1 MIDKIS
7 NSPWP
12 GFLSGLFRRV
22 ACAVC
27 LLSTV
32 VAAPPEPARQTTAP
46 PNVVLITID
55 TTRADRMGF
64 LGSKRGLTPNLDAL
78 ARQSTIF
85 TRAYSQVPLT
95 APSHATILTG
105 TYPQFHQVNDFGVR
119 LAADLP
125 YAPDILRSHGY
136 RTAAFVGAMVLDP
149 EMHTAPGF
157 DRGFDTYDAGFHQA
171 PPGADRYSTTERR
184 GSVVVA
190 HALAWL
196 AQQSPTPPSKNEP
209 PDQTR
214 APFFIWIHLY
224 DPHDPYDPPEPY
236 KTRYKTSPYD
246 GEVAYAD
253 SVIGKLLT
261 QLRARRLFDNSLIAV
276 MSDHGE
282 ALGDH
287 GEDTHGAFL
296 YDETIHVPLVIK
308 LPRASSATSLE
319 PTPGQ
324 TSKGTSPQNSFEK
337 RVDARVGLV
346 DVLPTILQAAGVAIP
361 PEVQGESLLPAMQA
375 SGGSTDVSASSKPG
389 DSPNKDRPMY
399 SETDYPYNSFRWSPL
414 RSLRTGKYLF
424 VESPRRE
431 LYDQSADPNADHN
444 LAPAAGAVAD
454 TLSSQLSAF
463 RQKTSNSREAPKANL
478 DPSMEEKL
486 SALGYFA
493 PGSGGTS
500 ASKDAGADPK
510 DKIGIMNTLHRV
522 DLLESN
528 LQYREAIAL
537 LEKLIAD
544 APDTSVAYR
553 QLGQCYMSLQEYK
566 KAVPVLRKAAE
577 MRPDWMKEHLQ
588 LGVALLATGD
598 PAAAAPELEIVLA
611 KSPHEDEARVLL
623 ANAYAKTGRT
633 REAVTECEVVLE
645 SNPEHYG
652 ALLLEGQI
660 LLLSQQSEAAL
671 RRLQKAAAQQP
682 QAPQPHVFLAD
693 AYDQLSRQT
702 DAARERATA
711 RRLAVGPRK

>member
-1 MIDKIS
+1 MIDNIS
-7 NSPWP
+7 NLPVL
-12 GFLSGLFRRV
+12 GFASSLFRRY

-27 LLSTV
+27 LLSI
-32 VAAPPEPARQTTAP
+32 VAAAAPGASNNPTGP

-78 ARQSTIF
+78 ARQSTVF
-85 TRAYSQVPLT
+85 THAYSQVPLT

-119 LAADLP
+119 LAPDLP
-125 YAPDILRSHGY
+125 YAPDLLHAHGY

-157 DRGFDTYDAGFHQA
+157 DRGFDTYDAGFHQG

-196 AQQSPTPPSKNEP
+196 AHQPPTRSSLTHPARDESS
-209 PDQTR
+209 DQTR
-214 APFFIWIHLY
+214 PPFFIWIHLY

-236 KTRYKTSPYD
+236 KTRYKASPYD
-246 GEVAYAD
+246 GEIAYAD
-253 SVIGKLLT
+253 SVVGKLLT
-261 QLRARRLFDNSLIAV
+261 QLRARGLFDNSLIAV

-308 LPRASSATSLE
+308 LPGGNSVSSSN
-319 PTPGQ
+319 Q
-324 TSKGTSPQNSFEK
+324 TSKQAAVKT
-337 RVDARVGLV
+337 RVDSRVGLV
-346 DVLPTILQAAGVAIP
+346 DVLPTILEAAGIAIP
-361 PEVQGESLLPAMQA
+361 SEVQGESLVSLMESAA
-375 SGGSTDVSASSKPG
+375 GVGGSSEAG
-389 DSPNKDRPMY
+389 DSPKKDRPVY
-399 SETDYPYNSFRWSPL
+399 AETDYPYNSFRWSPL

-424 VESPRRE
+424 VQAPRRE
-431 LYDQSADPNADHN
+431 LYDQSVDPNADHN

-454 TLSSQLSAF
+454 TLAGQLSAF
-463 RQKTSNSREAPKANL
+463 RQKTSSSREAPKANL

-486 SALGYFA
+486 AALGYFA
-493 PGSGGTS
+493 PGSGGT
-500 ASKDAGADPK
+500 ADSKDAGADPK
-510 DKIGIMNTLHRV
+510 DKIDIMNTLHRV

-528 LQYREAIAL
+528 MQYREAVAL
-537 LEKLIAD
+537 LEKLIAE

-553 QLGQCYMSLQEYK
+553 QLGQCYMSLREYK

-588 LGVALLATGD
+588 LGVALLASGD
-598 PAAAAPELEIVLA
+598 PAGAAPELEIVIA
-611 KSPHEDEARVLL
+611 KSPHEDEARILL

-645 SNPEHYG
+645 SNPDHYG

-660 LLLSQQSEAAL
+660 LLLSEQSEVAL
-671 RRLQKAAAQQP
+671 RRLQKAAALQP
-682 QAPQPHVFLAD
+682 QAPEPHVFLAD
-693 AYDQLSRQT
+693 AYDQLERKT

-711 RRLAVGPRK
+711 ERLSSNSTR